1 MPRTAVATADQSP
14 VEALVRVRLAS
25 RTGPELFETWLL
37 GRPAVTGLW
46 SLTGD
51 FDYEVRLACP
61 DLEDLTGELHAMR
74 QYGAEQTDTSLLLR
88 EIIAVDPGC

>member
-1 MPRTAVATADQSP
+1 MPRTAVATADPSP

-37 GRPAVTGLW
+37 DRPAVAGVW

-61 DLEDLTGELHAMR
+61 DLEGLTGELRAMR
-74 QYGAEQTDTSLLLR
+74 QCGAEQTDTCLLLR
-88 EIIAVDPGC
+88 EIVAADPGC